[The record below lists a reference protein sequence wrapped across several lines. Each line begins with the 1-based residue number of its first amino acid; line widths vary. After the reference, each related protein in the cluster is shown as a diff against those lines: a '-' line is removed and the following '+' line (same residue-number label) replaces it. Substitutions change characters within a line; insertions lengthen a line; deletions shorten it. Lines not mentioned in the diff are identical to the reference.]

1 MNLMVIDC
9 GSSTSWIMDNLIN
22 NHGGLYGRITYQIK
36 LDPFSLYECEKYFDA
51 KGFEISRYDIT
62 FAYMAVG
69 GIPYYLRY
77 SRSNLNCTRTDV
89 AKNSSS

>member
-77 SRSNLNCTRTDV
+77 FR
-89 AKNSSS
+89 